1 MFPNIFLK
9 VFIILITED
18 AELPSHTSKWST
30 RTRCCSTTLSI
41 ADRLETIYNTNSSP
55 LDCPLPK
62 KRKVNFSLTLDIK
75 QETASDDAC
84 VPQGVGVSDVDSYHS
99 DLPHLPTT
107 PLAHVALRSRPSF
120 PAQTSR

>member
-18 AELPSHTSKWST
+18 AELPSHT
-30 RTRCCSTTLSI
+30 RCCSTTLSI
-41 ADRLETIYNTNSSP
+41 ADRLETIYNTNSLP
-55 LDCPLPK
+55 LDCPPPK

-84 VPQGVGVSDVDSYHS
+84 VPQGVGVSYVES
-99 DLPHLPTT
+99 
-107 PLAHVALRSRPSF
+107 
-120 PAQTSR
+120 